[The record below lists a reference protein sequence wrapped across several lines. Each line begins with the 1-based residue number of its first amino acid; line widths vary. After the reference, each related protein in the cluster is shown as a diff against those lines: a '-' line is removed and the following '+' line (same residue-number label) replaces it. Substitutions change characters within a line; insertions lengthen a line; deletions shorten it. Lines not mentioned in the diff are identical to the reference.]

1 MRTLQTA
8 VWLLL
13 SFVTTTFAS
22 AQGTEKPTIIFVHG
36 IWADG
41 SCWESQIAAL
51 QAEGYNVLSAQNPLT
66 SLDADVTA
74 VKTLID
80 MTPGKIILV
89 GHSWGGFVITQA
101 GNDPKVVGLVFVAAF
116 APDQGED
123 IPTLSK
129 NAPPSPLG
137 NYLSPAGDYIFL
149 TQDGVKTAFA
159 ADLSAKQQA
168 LILAT
173 QIPANK
179 SLFGAQSGTPA
190 WKTKPSWYI
199 ISKSDKAINPDLER
213 FCAKRAG
220 AKVTEIESS
229 HVVMLSHPKEVL
241 SIIKE
246 AASAAAN
253 K

>member
-8 VWLLL
+8 ALLLL
-13 SFVTTTFAS
+13 SFLTTTHAS
-22 AQGTEKPTIIFVHG
+22 AQSEKPTIIFVHG

-41 SCWESQIAAL
+41 SCWNMEIAAL

-66 SLDADVTA
+66 SLDADVAT

-80 MTPGKIILV
+80 KTPGKIILV

-101 GNDPKVVGLVFVAAF
+101 GNDPKVVGLVFVSALP
-116 APDQGED
+116 PDQGED
-123 IPTLSK
+123 IPALSK

-137 NYLSPAGDYIFL
+137 GYLSPAGDYIFL
-149 TQDGVKTAFA
+149 TQEGVKTAFA
-159 ADLSAKQQA
+159 ADLPAKEQG
-168 LILAT
+168 LIFST

-199 ISKSDKAINPDLER
+199 IAKS
-213 FCAKRAG
+213 
-220 AKVTEIESS
+220 
-229 HVVMLSHPKEVL
+229 
-241 SIIKE
+241 
-246 AASAAAN
+246 
-253 K
+253 

>member
-1 MRTLQTA
+1 VGQ
-8 VWLLL
+8 
-13 SFVTTTFAS
+13 
-22 AQGTEKPTIIFVHG
+22 
-36 IWADG
+36 
-41 SCWESQIAAL
+41 
-51 QAEGYNVLSAQNPLT
+51 
-66 SLDADVTA
+66 
-74 VKTLID
+74 
-80 MTPGKIILV
+80 KIICFDS
-89 GHSWGGFVITQA
+89 SWGGFVITQA

-149 TQDGVKTAFA
+149 TQEGVKTAFA
-159 ADLSAKQQA
+159 ADLPAKEQG
-168 LILAT
+168 LIFAT

-213 FCAKRAG
+213 FCAKRAN
-220 AKVTEIESS
+220 ATVTEIESS
-229 HVVMLSHPKEVL
+229 HVVMFSHPKEVL
-241 SIIKE
+241 TVIKE
-246 AASAAAN
+246 AVAAA

>member
-1 MRTLQTA
+1 MRTLKTA
-8 VWLLL
+8 VMLLL
-13 SFVTTTFAS
+13 SFVATIRVF
-22 AQGTEKPTIIFVHG
+22 AQGSEKPTIIFVHG

-41 SCWESQIAAL
+41 SCWSAQIAAL

-66 SLDADVTA
+66 SLDADVAT

-80 MTPGKIILV
+80 KTPGKIILV

-149 TQDGVKTAFA
+149 TQEGVKTAFA
-159 ADLSAKQQA
+159 ADLSAKEQG

-213 FCAKRAG
+213 FCAKRAN

-241 SIIKE
+241 NIIKE
-246 AASAAAN
+246 AATTA